1 MQPHLPTPSASSS
14 SLSLSLSLFPSASAV
29 AYLPL
34 RRSRLSLT
42 KPRRDAA
49 ERGRARNSSSTPA
62 KHLRPFLHNIY
73 PSSFPLPSSLFPV
86 PSSCSNSWRSSAS
99 ICRRRLRLRLRLFLY
114 TPRCAC
120 AACVR
125 FPFGFSIFRL
135 PLRVLS
141 LFFYLPSTSLNG
153 LPCVGAHS
161 L

>member
-62 KHLRPFLHNIY
+62 KHLRPFPHNIY
-73 PSSFPLPSSLFPV
+73 PSSFPLRSSLFPLPAPTV
-86 PSSCSNSWRSSAS
+86 GARLPPYVAVAFVCVCVYFCTHHAAPARPVWDFHLDFQFSVYRYAFSAS
-99 ICRRRLRLRLRLFLY
+99 SSTCQALRLMVCR
-114 TPRCAC
+114 A
-120 AACVR
+120 
-125 FPFGFSIFRL
+125 
-135 PLRVLS
+135 
-141 LFFYLPSTSLNG
+141 
-153 LPCVGAHS
+153 
-161 L
+161 